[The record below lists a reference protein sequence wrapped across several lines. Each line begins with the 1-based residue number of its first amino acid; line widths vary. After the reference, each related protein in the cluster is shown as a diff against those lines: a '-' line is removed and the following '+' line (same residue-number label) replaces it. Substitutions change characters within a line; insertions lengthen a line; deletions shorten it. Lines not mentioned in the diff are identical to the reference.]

1 MNLKEQFSLSEVINI
16 AREHAIE
23 EFARTI
29 ELYDYEQEFFAH
41 YSFTI
46 QVKDEK

>member
-16 AREHAIE
+16 AKEQAAD
-23 EFARTI
+23 EFGRTI
-29 ELYDYEQEFFAH
+29 ELYDYEQEFFEH